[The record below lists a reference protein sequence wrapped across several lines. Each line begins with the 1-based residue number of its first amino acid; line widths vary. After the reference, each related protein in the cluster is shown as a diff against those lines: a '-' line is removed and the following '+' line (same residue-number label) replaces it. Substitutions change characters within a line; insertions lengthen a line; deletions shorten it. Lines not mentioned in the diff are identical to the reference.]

1 FSGYLVVLQLSVGV
15 NVSVLA
21 ANSEGLIE
29 VELETTVSLSCGVD
43 DAEKELVWLR
53 NGVTVTLKEENKKG
67 RSSVCVSPVIHD
79 DNDAT
84 FTCHI
89 KENSTFEA
97 SVTLNVT
104 YPPELSGSE
113 EVTVEEEAELVLR
126 CDIWANPP
134 VSSVV
139 WVQNGSLVDLLA
151 GGFIVNTD
159 GHASELRA
167 TKVERS
173 LHVGTYQCTA
183 HSSKY
188 GAFTKTFPVTV
199 TDKTIKFPLMPMIA
213 GIVVVFL
220 TALLAFVSRWR
231 TIVKVTHKTCT

>member
-1 FSGYLVVLQLSVGV
+1 MKLILRTSLLHLLLCCATHV
-15 NVSVLA
+15 
-21 ANSEGLIE
+21 EGLIE

-97 SVTLNVT
+97 SQLSSNNVFSSD
-104 YPPELSGSE
+104 PPELSGSE

-220 TALLAFVSRWR
+220 TALLAFVSREKR
-231 TIVKVTHKTCT
+231 NCYNT